1 MGLSLLTYCLLGL
14 SGGAIA
20 YSRRV
25 RRPRPAWLRPL
36 HYGMGIIIVCLVLLL
51 LGVGIVGTI
60 GHYGNLGHSFHLPA
74 GLAVVSLVLLSAW
87 SASQIRPQQEWA
99 RSLHVGTNLALFIGF
114 MLVLLTGWDVVQKY
128 LP

>member
-25 RRPRPAWLRPL
+25 HKPRPAWLRPL
-36 HYGMGIIIVCLVLLL
+36 HYMMGTVLVCLVLLL
-51 LGVGIVGTI
+51 LIVGLVGTI
-60 GHYGNLGHSFHLPA
+60 GYYGDLGHSLHLPA

-87 SASQIRPQQEWA
+87 SASQIKPQQMWA
-99 RSLHVGTNLALFIGF
+99 RPLHVGTNLALLMGFI
-114 MLVLLTGWDVVQKY
+114 LVLLTGWDVVQKY